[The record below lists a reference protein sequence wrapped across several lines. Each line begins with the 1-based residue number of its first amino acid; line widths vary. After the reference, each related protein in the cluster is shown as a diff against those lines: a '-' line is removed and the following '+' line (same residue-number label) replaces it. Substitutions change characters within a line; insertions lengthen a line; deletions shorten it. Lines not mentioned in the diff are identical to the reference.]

1 MFFSQIGH
9 YALRI
14 MIVLAHQDRGVR
26 MRAKDLA
33 PLTHV
38 PPAYVSKVLRRLTE
52 AGLLDS
58 QKGHHGGFALAMHP
72 NKIRLL
78 DILSAVDA
86 YPTGSECV
94 FGWGRCSS
102 VQPCPLHWSWTELSV
117 AVQGWAVTT
126 TLSDVVERDPFSAEG
141 LERLARRR

>member
-1 MFFSQIGH
+1 QEGSS
-9 YALRI
+9 
-14 MIVLAHQDRGVR
+14 R

-38 PPAYVSKVLRRLTE
+38 PSAYVSKVLRRLTE

-58 QKGHHGGFALAMHP
+58 QKGHHGGFALAKKP
-72 NKIRLL
+72 KSIRLL
-78 DILSAVDA
+78 DILGAVDA

-102 VQPCPLHWSWTELSV
+102 VQPCPLHKSWTELSV
-117 AVQGWAVTT
+117 A
-126 TLSDVVERDPFSAEG
+126 
-141 LERLARRR
+141 